1 MSMFHT
7 QQQYL
12 RHPAATKT
20 KLSKAIEEYAVLLY
34 TETYCIAV
42 LLYTDGK
49 ELK

>member
-1 MSMFHT
+1 MPMFHT

-12 RHPAATKT
+12 RHPASTKI
-20 KLSKAIEEYAVLLY
+20 KLSKAIEEYAVLHY